1 MEALELPDFSLEPF
15 APSTPQHV
23 LDEFVLSL
31 RPHLSRVIAIFNGKG
46 GQGKTS
52 LASHVAGLLAEG
64 EAAKADAGEEAGDV
78 LLLEADAQGNTLH
91 DLGIKGHPDNDHG
104 KSLAIALQFG
114 DMPKIIQD
122 VRPHLDVIPSGKQL
136 EQIPFQMVTMQSKYG
151 QAANLSLAVLLAKL
165 SHKYRWII
173 IDCPPVTKEP
183 QLLALCAARWVL
195 SPVSTGDISSID
207 GLGGVAHRFNET
219 AHLNPDLELLGA
231 VLFGFAHRYYTDK
244 KTSEK
249 PVKRPVGLWV
259 QARERI
265 QSLLIEAGS
274 DAPVFQAVIRDAET
288 VAVNCRDRGQLSYEV
303 GEAVDGIKWWQKAK
317 GETGTVLPT
326 ERAEEVGRDYEDLVV
341 EVVARIHQVEMEEAA
356 VA

>member
-1 MEALELPDFSLEPF
+1 MTTKALELPDFSLDPF
-15 APSTPQHV
+15 TPSTPQHV

-31 RPHLSRVIAIFNGKG
+31 RPFLTRVISVFNGKG

-52 LASHVAGLLAEG
+52 LASHMAGLLAEG
-64 EAAKADAGEEAGDV
+64 EAAKAAEGQDAGRV
-78 LLLEADAQGNTLH
+78 LLLEVDAQGNTLH
-91 DLGIKGHPDNDHG
+91 DLGIKGHLDNDQG

-114 DMPKIIQD
+114 DMPKIIRN
-122 VRPHLDVIPSGKQL
+122 VRSHLDVVPSGKHL

-165 SHKYRWII
+165 SREYRWII

-207 GLGGVAHRFNET
+207 GLGGVAYRFNET

-231 VLFGFAHRYYTDK
+231 VLFGFAHRYYTDR
-244 KTSEK
+244 KTNE
-249 PVKRPVGLWV
+249 KRPVGLWV

-265 QSLLIEAGS
+265 QSLLSEAGT

-303 GEAVDGIKWWQKAK
+303 GEAADGIKWWQKAK

-341 EVVARIHQVEMEEAA
+341 EVVERIHEVEMEEAA

>member
-1 MEALELPDFSLEPF
+1 MTVEELAIPDFSLEPF
-15 APSTPQHV
+15 TPSTPQHV

-31 RPHLSRVIAIFNGKG
+31 RPFLSRVVAVFNGKG

-52 LASHVAGLLAEG
+52 VASHMAGLLAEG
-64 EAAKADAGEEAGDV
+64 EAAKAEEGQDAGRV

-91 DLGIKGHPDNDHG
+91 DLGIKGHPDNDDG

-114 DMPKIIQD
+114 ELPKIIRT

-136 EQIPFQMVTMQSKYG
+136 EQIPFQMVTMQSKHG

-165 SHKYRWII
+165 AREYRWIV

-207 GLGGVAHRFNET
+207 GLGGVSHRFDET

-231 VLFGFAHRYYTDK
+231 VLFGFAHRYYTNP
-244 KTSEK
+244 KTKE
-249 PVKRPVGLWV
+249 KRPVGLWV

-265 QSLLIEAGS
+265 QKLLTEAES
-274 DAPVFQAVIRDAET
+274 DAPVFESVIRDAET

-303 GEAVDGIKWWQKAK
+303 AEAADGIKWWQKKRGAS
-317 GETGTVLPT
+317 GMVLPT

-341 EVVARIHQVEMEEAA
+341 EVVERVLQVEMEEAA
-356 VA
+356 AA